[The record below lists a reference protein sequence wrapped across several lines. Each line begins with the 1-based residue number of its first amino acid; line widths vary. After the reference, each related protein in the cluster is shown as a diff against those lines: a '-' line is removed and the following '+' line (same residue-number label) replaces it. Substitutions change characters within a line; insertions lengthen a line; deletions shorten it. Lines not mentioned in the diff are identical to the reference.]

1 MSENDRHPVAASVS
15 KSAQAVGRAASHSDA
30 LAALNNVVEAGREYL
45 RLREVHTTTRARLD
59 AYRAL
64 ESDKIRAAEL
74 VLTDYF
80 DHVFQERSQNFE
92 EMWSRLDDA
101 AEQGD
106 DDAVRSLLGGIV
118 QLAQTS
124 PLSGLA
130 DLPALRAAFDD
141 PNTVWEL

>member
-1 MSENDRHPVAASVS
+1 MSEANEKLIPAKVS
-15 KSAQAVGRAASHSDA
+15 KSAHVVGKAVSQADA
-30 LAALNNVVEAGREYL
+30 LAALNNVVEAGREYF
-45 RLREVHTTTRARLD
+45 RLREEHMTTRARLD

-64 ESDKIRAAEL
+64 ESKKISAAER

-80 DHVFQERSQNFE
+80 DHVFKERSENFE
-92 EMWSRLDDA
+92 EMWSRLDAA
-101 AEQGD
+101 AEDGD
-106 DDAVRSLLGGIV
+106 DDAVRTMLGGIV

-141 PNTVWEL
+141 PNKVWEL

>member
-1 MSENDRHPVAASVS
+1 VTDKSTEIAKLTKSTQFVGNVAR
-15 KSAQAVGRAASHSDA
+15 QTDA

-45 RLREVHTTTRARLD
+45 RLHEEETTKRARLD
-59 AYRAL
+59 AYVTL
-64 ESDKIRAAEL
+64 QSDRIRAAER

-80 DHVFQERSQNFE
+80 ERAFDERAGNFQE
-92 EMWSRLDDA
+92 MWTRLDAA
-101 AEQGD
+101 AEAGD
-106 DDAVRSLLGGIV
+106 DDTVRSMLGGIV

-124 PLSGLA
+124 PLSALA

>member
-1 MSENDRHPVAASVS
+1 MTDNAPKPAKVTKPTQFVGNMAN
-15 KSAQAVGRAASHSDA
+15 QADV

-45 RLREVHTTTRARLD
+45 RLREEETTKRARID

-64 ESDKIRAAEL
+64 ESERIHAAER

-80 DHVFQERSQNFE
+80 DHVFTERAGNFE
-92 EMWSRLDDA
+92 EMWSRLDAA
-101 AEQGD
+101 AEAGD
-106 DDAVRSLLGGIV
+106 DDAVRNMLGGIV

-141 PNTVWEL
+141 PSTVWEL

>member
-1 MSENDRHPVAASVS
+1 MRRVASI
-15 KSAQAVGRAASHSDA
+15 
-30 LAALNNVVEAGREYL
+30 Y
-45 RLREVHTTTRARLD
+45 RLREEHASKRAQIA
-59 AYRAL
+59 AYQTL
-64 ESDKIRAAEL
+64 ESERIRAAER
-74 VLTDYF
+74 VLTHYF
-80 DHVFQERSQNFE
+80 EHVFAERASNFD

-101 AEQGD
+101 AKVGD
-106 DDAVRSLLGGIV
+106 DDTVRTMLSGIV